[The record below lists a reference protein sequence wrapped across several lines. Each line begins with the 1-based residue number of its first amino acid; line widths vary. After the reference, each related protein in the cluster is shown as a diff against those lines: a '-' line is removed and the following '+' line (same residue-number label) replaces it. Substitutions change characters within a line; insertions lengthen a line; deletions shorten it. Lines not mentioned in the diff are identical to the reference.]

1 MPTWSELTA
10 PLASHS
16 SASRTLTAASDPR
29 PSRLLK
35 PLSETRSKVRCVEFA
50 PNGSHLVSIA
60 DNPDQRPSYV
70 ANLWERSGR
79 RVAVLDAPDLQSTR
93 PVLFGEAGTFVCL
106 EGDSAVRV
114 FDLDGRQIGVLG
126 GPRGTGPES
135 VAVSPNGR
143 DVAACFS
150 DGVVR
155 IWNLEERRRTMTFDI
170 GQSGAII
177 FSPDGRRLLHAT
189 PVGRIEQHALD
200 VADLFASAAARAG
213 RGFTE
218 DELARFGIQQPVK
231 TRHRKLRLMAPQIS
245 SRNRLIRAMPPAG
258 IEPAHAV

>member
-1 MPTWSELTA
+1 MRAPTASLTSRSIRSA
-10 PLASHS
+10 NS
-16 SASRTLTAASDPR
+16 SRSSVRSRVGVWTWEGQEAGDFR
-29 PSRLLK
+29 PDGY
-35 PLSETRSKVRCVEFA
+35 KVRFVEFA
-50 PNGSHLVSIA
+50 PDGLHLVTIA
-60 DNPDQRPSYV
+60 DNPDRRPAYI

-79 RVAVLDAPDLQSTR
+79 RVAVLDAPDLQSVR
-93 PVLFGEAGTFVCL
+93 PVRFGEGGTFVCL

-126 GPRGTGPES
+126 GSRGTWLES
-135 VAVSPNGR
+135 VAVSPSGR

-155 IWNLEERRRTMTFDI
+155 IWNLDERRRTMTFDI

-177 FSPDGRRLLHAT
+177 FSPDGRRLLHAS
-189 PVGRIEQHALD
+189 PLGRIEQHALD

-218 DELARFGIQQPVK
+218 DELARFGIKQPV
-231 TRHRKLRLMAPQIS
+231 RLDIAS
-245 SRNRLIRAMPPAG
+245 FD
-258 IEPAHAV
+258 